1 MGRGLHWDPFAH
13 WWGHKNGHNLSQKK
27 RHSNR
32 FLKKFSKREIFLR
45 GVRNI
50 RHWETKGWADHVAL
64 ICASEQKSYHTRY
77 EYSKSFSRPQL
88 SSIFLPF
95 KQIWLHFELCE
106 NIGIKRNQMTC
117 RCHVID
123 SHQSANH
130 WLEYAFQLH
139 CYKCDFFHSKG
150 NIVHKVDIIYENI

>member
-32 FLKKFSKREIFLR
+32 FLKKSSKGEIFLQ
-45 GVRNI
+45 GVLNI
-50 RHWETKGWADHVAL
+50 RHWKMKGWADHVAL

-88 SSIFLPF
+88 SSIFFLWNRYGF
-95 KQIWLHFELCE
+95 ILSFVRTKR
-106 NIGIKRNQMTC
+106 IKRNQMTC

-139 CYKCDFFHSKG
+139 CYKYDFFHS
-150 NIVHKVDIIYENI
+150 IQAT

>member
-32 FLKKFSKREIFLR
+32 FLKKISKAEFFCK
-45 GVRNI
+45 VI
-50 RHWETKGWADHVAL
+50 RHRKMKSWVYYVPL

-95 KQIWLHFELCE
+95 KQIWLHFELCKKE
-106 NIGIKRNQMTC
+106 KNKKKSDDMPMSCDWQPP
-117 RCHVID
+117 
-123 SHQSANH
+123 
-130 WLEYAFQLH
+130 
-139 CYKCDFFHSKG
+139 KCESLTWICFSTSLL
-150 NIVHKVDIIYENI
+150 